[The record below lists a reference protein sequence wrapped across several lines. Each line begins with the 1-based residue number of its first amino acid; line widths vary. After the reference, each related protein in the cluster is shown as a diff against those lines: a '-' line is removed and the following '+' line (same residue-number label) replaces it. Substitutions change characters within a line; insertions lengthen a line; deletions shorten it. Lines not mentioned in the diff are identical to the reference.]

1 MLDFDA
7 SSKLLQFEV
16 GLLEVKHPALAA
28 HGWKS
33 ATQTQHSTKP
43 PQFGVTTTLQHLTP
57 DCNPKPQQS
66 T

>member
-7 SSKLLQFEV
+7 SSELLRFGV
-16 GLLEVKHPALAA
+16 GLLEHPALAA

-33 ATQTQHSTKP
+33 ATQTQHRTKP

-57 DCNPKPQQS
+57 DCNPKTQPS
-66 T
+66 I